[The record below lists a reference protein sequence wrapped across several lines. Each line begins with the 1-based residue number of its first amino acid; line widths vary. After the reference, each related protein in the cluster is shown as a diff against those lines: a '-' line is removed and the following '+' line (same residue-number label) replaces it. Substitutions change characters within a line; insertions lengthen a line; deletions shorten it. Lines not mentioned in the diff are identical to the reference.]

1 MRSTLIIV
9 IAVIA
14 IMMSACTPSEL
25 QPTKTPSI
33 TVEPA
38 QATLSDSVDAKDKVD
53 DSEMTNEE
61 EVQKSIM
68 IDDTPEEF
76 ESNMQGDYLLLD
88 VRTQGEFDEGHITDS
103 TLIPV
108 SELERRLDEINEY
121 KNLPVL
127 VYCRSGNR
135 SVTASNILLENG
147 FTNVHNLLG
156 GINAWN
162 NYKSK

>member
-1 MRSTLIIV
+1 MKKAVVIV
-9 IAVIA
+9 AILVA
-14 IMMSACTPSEL
+14 IMLSACTPTES

-38 QATLSDSVDAKDKVD
+38 KATANDSVETEKKAD
-53 DSEMTNEE
+53 DGQMTNEE
-61 EVQKSIM
+61 VVQQAVM
-68 IDDTPEEF
+68 IDDTPQEF

-88 VRTQGEFDEGHITDS
+88 VRTQGEFDEGNIEGA

-108 SELERRLDEINEY
+108 SELEERLNEIDEF

-156 GINAWN
+156 GINGWN
-162 NYKSK
+162 DYKK